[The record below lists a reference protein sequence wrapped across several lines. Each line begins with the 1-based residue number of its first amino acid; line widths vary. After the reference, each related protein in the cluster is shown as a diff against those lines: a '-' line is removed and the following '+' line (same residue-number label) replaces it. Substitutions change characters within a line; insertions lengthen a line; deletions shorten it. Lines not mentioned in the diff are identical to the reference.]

1 MKKEIIVISILILLI
16 STATIIPVA
25 NSSTASILINKSG
38 KIDEVIDMDYSPH
51 DEEIEQLYEQFKH
64 KIYSKHDPLME
75 ANKLLSYPEIQDE
88 IKELSD
94 RNTFQTINMLFSN
107 SNPLIKKVE
116 ILKYNTIL
124 TLKCKNE
131 TIQKFDNTLR
141 NLVQR
146 KVDSVED
153 IFRISSELNLNIS
166 SQNISM
172 LYAHCE
178 NYLQQNLRLSSALS
192 NISKDI
198 AKLILIAVLLLW
210 GFFLTGTAVAFPDL
224 LPMLVKY
231 FEVIS
236 VGVIVGATV
245 EAILTLWCGKTNHT
259 ILNQIIN
266 GINNSSIIPPGLA
279 SFLANMLG
287 SLPSLIMAPGV
298 RGGVSSL
305 FGIIAA
311 GTLAYLWDMSLLTQ
325 FIGGGLFYLLVA
337 VPIIVLI
344 ELIDQ
349 ASGDESPTEMLYHT
363 IGQRSN

>member
-16 STATIIPVA
+16 STATILPVA

-38 KIDEVIDMDYSPH
+38 KIGEVIDMDSSPH

-64 KIYSKHDPLME
+64 KICSKHDPSME
-75 ANKLLSYPEIQDE
+75 IKKLLSYPEIQDE

-94 RNTFQTINMLFSN
+94 RNTFQTINMLFST
-107 SNPLIKKVE
+107 SNHLVKKVE

-124 TLKCKNE
+124 TLKCKTE

-153 IFRISSELNLNIS
+153 IVRISSELNLNIS

-172 LYAHCE
+172 LYTHCE
-178 NYLQQNLRLSSALS
+178 DYLQQNPYLGSALS

-198 AKLILIAVLLLW
+198 VRLILIAVLLLW
-210 GFFLTGTAVAFPDL
+210 GFSLTGAAVAFPDL

-231 FEVIS
+231 FEIIS

-245 EAILTLWCGKTNHT
+245 EGMLTLWCWKTNHT
-259 ILNQIIN
+259 ILDQIIN
-266 GINNSSIIPPGLA
+266 GINNSSVIPPELA

-287 SLPSLIMAPGV
+287 SLPSLIMTPGV
-298 RGGVSSL
+298 RGGISSL

-311 GTLAYLWDMSLLTQ
+311 GSLAYLWDMSLLTQ

-349 ASGDESPTEMLYHT
+349 ASGEENPTEILYPT
-363 IGQRSN
+363 IGQ